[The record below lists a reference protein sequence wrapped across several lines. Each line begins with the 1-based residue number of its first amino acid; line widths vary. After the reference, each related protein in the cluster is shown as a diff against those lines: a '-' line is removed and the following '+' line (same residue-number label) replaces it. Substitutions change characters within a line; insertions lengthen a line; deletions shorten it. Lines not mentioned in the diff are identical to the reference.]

1 MARKDSENQKKSMS
15 ILFRG
20 KAIFKPL
27 NTGWIDDHTA
37 CVREWIANIFFYT
50 KNGNTVMI
58 DAGYNYRRLKEK
70 MGWLD
75 IDPASIQDIFITHQD
90 TDHVGALERDSEQLF
105 KDAKIYIGEIEN
117 RYLTGEVRRKVF
129 HGLYKLPMVKTDN
142 PKVLLKDGEVI
153 HIGDIKIE
161 CILVPGHTW
170 GHMVYLIDDAY
181 LFTGD
186 TIWFG
191 ADGGY
196 SFISTL
202 AEDNKLAVR
211 SLAALEKIIRS
222 RKQPLKIITGHTGW
236 TDDPDFAFRHRKE
249 ICKPF
254 TKKYTD
260 PSAPYDGYIEN
271 DDTEESARNIP
282 LRKVRTDGI

>member
-1 MARKDSENQKKSMS
+1 MARKDSEHQKQSMS
-15 ILFRG
+15 RLFRG

-27 NTGWIDDHTA
+27 NTGRIDERVA

-50 KNGNTVMI
+50 KNGKTVMI
-58 DAGYNYRRLKEK
+58 DAGYNYGRLREK
-70 MGWLD
+70 MSWLD
-75 IDPASIQDIFITHQD
+75 IDPASISEIFITHQD
-90 TDHVGALERDSEQLF
+90 TDHVGALERDSDLLF
-105 KDAKIYIGEIEN
+105 KDATIYIGEIEN

-129 HGLYKLPMVKTDN
+129 HGAYRLPMVKADN
-142 PKVLLKDGEVI
+142 PKRLLKDGEIVN
-153 HIGDIKIE
+153 IGDIRIE

-170 GHMVYLIDDAY
+170 GHLVYLIDDEY

-202 AEDNKLAVR
+202 AEDNKLAVQ
-211 SLAALEKIIRS
+211 SLEKLETNLRARRQPIR
-222 RKQPLKIITGHTGW
+222 IITGHTGW
-236 TDDPDFAFRHRKE
+236 TDDLDFAFRHRTE

-260 PSAPYDGYIEN
+260 PSAPYDGYIED
-271 DDTEESARNIP
+271 DDTENGARNT
-282 LRKVRTDGI
+282 LLGKVAVR